1 MVGIRVFVCSF
12 RIRTFRGL
20 KPQPGC
26 QAVAAAK
33 ECPEKAP
40 SLQKAQGWATQLQ
53 RQKSRRSREPQIR
66 GDGSGV
72 DAVSQRWLVELEW
85 YFAAP

>member
-53 RQKSRRSREPQIR
+53 RQR
-66 GDGSGV
+66 V
-72 DAVSQRWLVELEW
+72 VEVASHK
-85 YFAAP
+85 FAAMVAEWTR